1 MEYLTVV
8 KSKIAGMDRQLEE
21 ARQETEWH
29 KRKSAELQ
37 QENEALREKEKL
49 MSMKYGVLISANK
62 ELETKV
68 ETKKESIRELKE
80 KLRASET
87 PS

>member
-1 MEYLTVV
+1 M
-8 KSKIAGMDRQLEE
+8 
-21 ARQETEWH
+21 
-29 KRKSAELQ
+29 
-37 QENEALREKEKL
+37 REKEKL
-49 MSMKYGVLISANK
+49 MSMKYGVLISANT

-68 ETKKESIRELKE
+68 ETKKEFIRELKE